1 MQPPT
6 RTCSPSTRA
15 WAIGRS
21 VAGWPS
27 SELCPR
33 PHKPLRC
40 TLSAV
45 SSPSRVGSPHVG
57 VCRYRTFCRS
67 RHVSLGP
74 VTRRYV
80 ASRELG
86 TSGERVRGGRCHDG
100 IRWAATR
107 RQSRRKAAG
116 SDDDRARAVECSGR
130 VVNSAGA
137 VGCSRLTC
145 CGPSACCS
153 VCASWETRL
162 GSVPRSARVSGWVQ
176 LVAGRGSGFGREV
189 DPVREADPVPE
200 AGPVQGTDLGPARPA
215 HLARHVRRLRCRVR

>member
-57 VCRYRTFCRS
+57 VCRYRTLSVAAR
-67 RHVSLGP
+67 VAGA

-153 VCASWETRL
+153 VCAAFETRL
-162 GSVPRSARVSGWVQ
+162 GTVRPSVGEGQWLGAAGGWP
-176 LVAGRGSGFGREV
+176 GS
-189 DPVREADPVPE
+189 
-200 AGPVQGTDLGPARPA
+200 
-215 HLARHVRRLRCRVR
+215 